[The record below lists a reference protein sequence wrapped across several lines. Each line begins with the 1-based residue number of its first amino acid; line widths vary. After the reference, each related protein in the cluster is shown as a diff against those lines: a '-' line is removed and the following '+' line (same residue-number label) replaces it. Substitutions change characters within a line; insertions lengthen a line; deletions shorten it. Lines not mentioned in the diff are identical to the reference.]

1 MWLSR
6 ARWQRLRERLKHR
19 SLLSGGCLGKTVFE
33 VSPIQQEVFVANL
46 KQAAVELAVEQSI
59 MESRQQQS
67 QVVLSGC
74 GGVLPDEVLVW
85 EGAAV
90 IQDALEAQLLQLIS
104 KMR

>member
-1 MWLSR
+1 VLTAFEGKIEASFF
-6 ARWQRLRERLKHR
+6 
-19 SLLSGGCLGKTVFE
+19 LLSGECLGKTDFE
-33 VSPIQQEVFVANL
+33 VSPFQQELFVTNL
-46 KQAAVELAVEQSI
+46 KQAAAELAMEQNR
-59 MESRQQQS
+59 MESKHQQL

-90 IQDALEAQLLQLIS
+90 TQDALEAQLLQLMS

>member
-1 MWLSR
+1 M
-6 ARWQRLRERLKHR
+6 
-19 SLLSGGCLGKTVFE
+19 
-33 VSPIQQEVFVANL
+33 SPFQQELFVANL
-46 KQAAVELAVEQSI
+46 KQAAIELAMEQSL
-59 MESRQQQS
+59 MESKHQQL

-90 IQDALEAQLLQLIS
+90 TQDALEAQLLQLMS